1 MLNIVEK
8 NPKVHNAVGGKYIQ
22 SKSHLYAHQIKK
34 KQQLPFLIL
43 RAKVG
48 WKIRSGGGQRDAPNG
63 VCLFYLKLKV

>member
-34 KQQLPFLIL
+34 KTTASISDTQ
-43 RAKVG
+43 
-48 WKIRSGGGQRDAPNG
+48 SEGGLED
-63 VCLFYLKLKV
+63 